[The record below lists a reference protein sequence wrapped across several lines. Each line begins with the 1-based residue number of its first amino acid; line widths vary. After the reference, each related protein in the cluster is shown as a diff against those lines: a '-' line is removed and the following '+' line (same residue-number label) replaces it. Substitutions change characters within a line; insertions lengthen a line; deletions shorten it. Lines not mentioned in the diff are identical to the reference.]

1 VNLHMRKFIIS
12 VLILLLSF
20 SISAFASAT
29 GVVNTDVLNFRSGPG
44 TGYGIIGQLVQG
56 GNVQIVE
63 HVNSEW
69 VKVSYNGNVGYV
81 CTKYLNIRESNPTD
95 RSGVE
100 RNGIAVNA
108 NGYVSATSLNFR
120 TYPAIGENLICT
132 LPQYTQL
139 FVIESYSDGWSKVS
153 YNDTIGYVSLSYIV
167 MGEAP
172 QAPAAVSLGQQVV
185 DFAKQ
190 YLGKPYVYGAN
201 GPNSFDC
208 SGFTKFVFKNFGI
221 NIERT
226 AASQLNNGYYVPKD
240 QLQLGDIVF
249 FKQGGVVNHVGIY
262 IGDGVMIHAS
272 SAGSN
277 VKYTSIMSGYHCD
290 HYYSAR
296 RVI

>member
-1 VNLHMRKFIIS
+1 MKKIMIS
-12 VLILLLSF
+12 ALLLLLTF

-56 GNVQIVE
+56 ENVQIVE

-69 VKVSYNGNVGYV
+69 VRISHNGNIGYV
-81 CTKYLNIRESNPTD
+81 CSKYLNIRESDLTD
-95 RSGVE
+95 RSSVE
-100 RNGIAVNA
+100 RTGTMVNA
-108 NGYVSATSLNFR
+108 DGYVSATSLNFR
-120 TYPAIGENLICT
+120 SQPAMGENVICA
-132 LPQYTQL
+132 LPMYTQL
-139 FVIESYSDGWSKVS
+139 LVIENYGDGWGKVS
-153 YNDTIGYVSLSYIV
+153 YNDTVGYVSLSYIV

-172 QAPAAVSLGQQVV
+172 QAPVAVSLGQQIV

-190 YLGKPYVYGAN
+190 YLGKPYVYGAS